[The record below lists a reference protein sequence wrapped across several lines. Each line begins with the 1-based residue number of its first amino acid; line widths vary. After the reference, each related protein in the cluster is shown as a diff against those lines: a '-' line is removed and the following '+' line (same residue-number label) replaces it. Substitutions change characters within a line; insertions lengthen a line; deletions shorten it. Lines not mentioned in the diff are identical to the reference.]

1 MIIFGTR
8 PRTKTIDTGTFF
20 CPHCQTT
27 RDYERKEARPY
38 FTLYFIPLFP
48 IGKPSEFIECTICR
62 VTYTPDVLRVKR
74 APNTASL
81 ATHVNNLKTNLE
93 DGMSVEY
100 ALRDLTDAGIDRD
113 VALGMIKSAIG
124 DARRKCPMCSL
135 TYAASVTTCR
145 EEGAA
150 LI

>member
-48 IGKPSEFIECTICR
+48 IGKPFELIECTVCR
-62 VTYTPDVLRVKR
+62 VAFQPEVLKVKR
-74 APNTASL
+74 APTSASL
-81 ATHVNNLKTNLE
+81 VTHVNNLKSNLE

-124 DARRKCPMCSL
+124 DDRRKCPTCGL
-135 TYAASVTTCR
+135 TYASTIMTCGEDR
-145 EEGAA
+145 TP
-150 LI
+150 LV

>member
-8 PRTKTIDTGTFF
+8 PRSKTIDTGDFF

-27 RDYERKEARPY
+27 RTYERKEARPY

-48 IGKPSEFIECTICR
+48 IGKPYEFIECTVCR
-62 VTYTPDVLRVKR
+62 VTYQPEVLKVKR
-74 APNTASL
+74 APTTASL
-81 ATHVNNLKTNLE
+81 ATHVNNLKANL
-93 DGMSVEY
+93 DGGMSVEY

-124 DARRKCPMCSL
+124 DDRRKCPTCSL
-135 TYAASVTTCR
+135 TYASTVAICGEDGTSLV
-145 EEGAA
+145 
-150 LI
+150 